1 MDENKE
7 REIVNRVKDLFG
19 DVLDEYCEQLE
30 KTGKAEITKRMKE
43 KIIEISGLTKTSR
56 VYQNNKDRMPWYL
69 EKTKNETPESIL
81 NDCVSKVAISPTYL
95 HSIVT
100 VMLLMPIIAEKLQK
114 ERSRYHK
121 GE

>member
-7 REIVNRVKDLFG
+7 REIVKRVIDLFS

-30 KTGKAEITKRMKE
+30 KTGKVEITKSMRE
-43 KIIEISGLTKTSR
+43 KIIEVGNLTETSK
-56 VYQNNKDRMPWYL
+56 VYQNNKDRMPEYL

-95 HSIVT
+95 HSIGT
-100 VMLLMPIIAEKLQK
+100 VMLLMPIIAERLQN
-114 ERSRYHK
+114 
-121 GE
+121 